1 MPQPSS
7 PVNIYPLTADQP
19 AQPRFSVRE
28 RNLTL
33 GAVLVVFL
41 LGALDN
47 TIVSTA
53 MPRIIADLEGLSLYT
68 WVTTAYLLAS
78 TVMVPIYGKLSDMY
92 GRKPILTF
100 GVSLFLVGS
109 MLCGLAGEFG
119 TLPLLGNGMTQLII
133 FRGIQG
139 LGGAALF
146 SSAFA
151 IIADIFPPAERGRYQ
166 GLFGGVFGLA
176 SVLGPIIGGF
186 FTDHGTATLFGY
198 VVAGWRWVFYVN
210 VPLGLIALYLIATQM
225 PLLGSGSGRG
235 KIDFLGAALILT
247 TFIPLLLGLT
257 WGGST
262 YPWDS
267 ATIIGL
273 FAGSLASLIAFIMTE
288 TRVSN
293 PILPLEMFRIP
304 TFTIA
309 NAASFIVNIAFLGV
323 IMFLPLFMQ
332 LVLGIS
338 ATNSGFTLLPLM
350 AGLILSSTVSGQL
363 VARTGRY
370 KPFMIFGALVLVV
383 GVYTLTTIGLESTQ
397 FGLSW
402 RMVIVGIGLGP
413 SQSLFT
419 LAIQNAVPRTQLGV
433 ATSAS
438 QFFRQIGSTIGLAVF
453 GTLLTASVGNEI
465 PKYLPDLPAAQTQT
479 FDIGALSG
487 AGAGGPL
494 SQGIEATFD
503 KLYTQTAAAVGGD
516 AEARKALLANPQTP
530 TELETFIET
539 TSALPVA
546 AQRIALEGLQRS
558 LEDRAQTLAHEVEA
572 GVKQGFAASI
582 RLLFM
587 VGLGVIVL
595 GALIVFFIPEL
606 PLRKGTLDEGANN
619 KAAPQSAGAIG
630 EPALATGTRAK

>member
-1 MPQPSS
+1 MPQASQ
-7 PVNIYPLTADQP
+7 PVNVYPEKPTAP
-19 AQPRFSVRE
+19 KFSVAE

-53 MPRIIADLEGLSLYT
+53 MPRIISDLDGLSLYT

-119 TLPLLGNGMTQLII
+119 ALPLLGSGMTQLII

-186 FTDHGTATLFGY
+186 FTDHGTVTLLGY
-198 VVAGWRWVFYVN
+198 VIAGWRWVFYVN
-210 VPLGLIALYLIATQM
+210 LPLGLVALYLIATKM
-225 PLLGSGSGRG
+225 PLLGEGSGRG

-247 TFIPLLLGLT
+247 TFIPLLLALT

-262 YPWDS
+262 YAWDS
-267 ATIIGL
+267 LTIIAL
-273 FAGSLASLIAFIMTE
+273 FAVSLLSLIAFIITE
-288 TRVSN
+288 MRVSN
-293 PILPLEMFRIP
+293 PILPLELFKIP
-304 TFTIA
+304 TFSIA

-338 ATNSGFTLLPLM
+338 ATNSGFTLIPLM
-350 AGLILSSTVSGQL
+350 AGLIVSSTISGQL

-370 KPFMIFGALVLVV
+370 KPFMIFGALVLII
-383 GVYTLTTIGLESTQ
+383 GVYSLTTIGLESTQ

-419 LAIQNAVPRTQLGV
+419 LAIQNAVPRSQLGV

-453 GTLLTASVGNEI
+453 GTLLTVSVGNEI
-465 PKYLPDLPAAQTQT
+465 PKYVPDLPASQTQT

-487 AGAGGPL
+487 AGAGG
-494 SQGIEATFD
+494 SITQSIEAEFD
-503 KLYTQTAAAVGGD
+503 SLYTQTEAAVGGD
-516 AEARKALLANPQTP
+516 AAAKAALLANPETPAQLKTFVQTS
-530 TELETFIET
+530 
-539 TSALPVA
+539 SALPQA
-546 AQRIALEGLQRS
+546 AQRVALNGLKTT
-558 LEDRAQTLAHEVEA
+558 LEARAQTLSTQLEA

-582 RLLFM
+582 RLLFL
-587 VGLGVIVL
+587 VSLGVIAL
-595 GALIVFFIPEL
+595 GALTVFFIPEL
-606 PLRKGTLDEGANN
+606 PLRKGVPDESAINE
-619 KAAPQSAGAIG
+619 AAPQNAGAIG
-630 EPALATGTRAK
+630 EPALAAGASRK

>member
-1 MPQPSS
+1 M
-7 PVNIYPLTADQP
+7 
-19 AQPRFSVRE
+19 AQPVTSSATPQSVARPAFTKSE

-53 MPRIIADLEGLSLYT
+53 MPRIIADLNGLSLYT

-119 TLPLLGNGMTQLII
+119 PLPLLGSGMTQLIV
-133 FRGIQG
+133 FRALQG

-186 FTDHGTATLFGY
+186 FTDHGTVTVLGY
-198 VVAGWRWVFYVN
+198 LVAGWRWVFYVN

-225 PLLGSGSGRG
+225 PLLKAGSGGG
-235 KIDFLGAALILT
+235 KIDFAGAGLILSA
-247 TFIPLLLGLT
+247 FVPLLLGLT

-262 YPWDS
+262 YPWTS
-267 ATIIGL
+267 PTILIL
-273 FAGSLASLIAFIMTE
+273 FGVAAFSLIAFVVVE
-288 TRVSN
+288 LRVKN
-293 PILPLEMFRIP
+293 PILPLELFRVP
-304 TFTIA
+304 VFSIA
-309 NAASFIVNIAFLGV
+309 NAASFIINIAFLGI

-350 AGLILSSTVSGQL
+350 AGLIVSSTLTGLL
-363 VARTGRY
+363 VTRTGRY
-370 KPFMIFGALVLVV
+370 KPFMIFGALVLLV
-383 GVYTLTTIGLESTQ
+383 GVFTLTSISLATTQLGLA
-397 FGLSW
+397 W

-413 SQSLFT
+413 AQSLFT
-419 LAIQNAVPRTQLGV
+419 LAIQNAVPQAQLGT
-433 ATSAS
+433 ATGAS

-453 GTLLTASVGNEI
+453 GSLLTLSVGTAI
-465 PKYLPDLPAAQTQT
+465 PKHLPNIPALQSQK
-479 FDIGALSG
+479 FDIGALQG
-487 AGAGGPL
+487 AGAGGDITK
-494 SQGIEATFD
+494 SITAGFNE
-503 KLYTQTAAAVGGD
+503 LYAQTEAAVGGD
-516 AEARKALLANPQTP
+516 AGARTALLNSAQTP
-530 TELETFIET
+530 AQVKTLVQAAP
-539 TSALPVA
+539 SLPAA
-546 AQRIALEGLQRS
+546 AQTQALAQLKAGLNAQ
-558 LEDRAQTLAHEVEA
+558 AQTLAGQVSSA
-572 GVKQGFAASI
+572 VKQGFAESI
-582 RLLFM
+582 RLLFWVSLGIIA
-587 VGLGVIVL
+587 VGS
-595 GALIVFFIPEL
+595 LIIFFIPEL
-606 PLRKGTLDEGANN
+606 PLRKGIPDERAVQE
-619 KAAPQSAGAIG
+619 AVPQNAGAIG
-630 EPALATGTRAK
+630 EPAFVAGTTPK